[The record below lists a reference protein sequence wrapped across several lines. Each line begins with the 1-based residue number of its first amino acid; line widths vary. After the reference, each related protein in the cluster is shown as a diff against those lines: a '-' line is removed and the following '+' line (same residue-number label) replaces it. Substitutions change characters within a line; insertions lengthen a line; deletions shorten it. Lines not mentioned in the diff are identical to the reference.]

1 MELFV
6 ISDPDT
12 FKGEHEIINA
22 LFESGMSVFHLRKN
36 GLTRAQY
43 ATLIESIPVQYH
55 DRIALHQFHELSLE
69 FPGIQRLHYPE
80 WFRLE
85 TAKNQLPN
93 QINGRVLSTSIHHL
107 DDLQESTGF
116 DYTFFG
122 PVFNS
127 ISKPGY
133 SGILHPGF
141 KLPLP
146 RPVKVIALGG
156 ITWSNLERIQ
166 PLGFDGIAV
175 LGAIWNE
182 RGQTL
187 NNFKNIQEKCRQ
199 TDLL

>member
-6 ISDPDT
+6 ISDHDV
-12 FKGEHEIINA
+12 FKGEHEIIEA

-36 GLTRAQY
+36 GLTRTQY
-43 ATLIESIPVQYH
+43 AELIEKIPIQYH

-80 WFRLE
+80 WFRRE

-93 QINGRVLSTSIHHL
+93 QMNGRVLSTSIHHL
-107 DDLQESTGF
+107 NDLKESTDF
-116 DYTFFG
+116 DYTFYG

-133 SGILHPGF
+133 SGILQPGF

-146 RPVKVIALGG
+146 QPVKIIALGG
-156 ITWSNLERIQ
+156 ITLNNMDDIKS
-166 PLGFDGIAV
+166 LGFDGIAV
-175 LGAIWNE
+175 LGAIWNKPE
-182 RGQTL
+182 QAL
-187 NNFKNIQEKCRQ
+187 HNFKNIQEKCRQ
-199 TDLL
+199 IDLL